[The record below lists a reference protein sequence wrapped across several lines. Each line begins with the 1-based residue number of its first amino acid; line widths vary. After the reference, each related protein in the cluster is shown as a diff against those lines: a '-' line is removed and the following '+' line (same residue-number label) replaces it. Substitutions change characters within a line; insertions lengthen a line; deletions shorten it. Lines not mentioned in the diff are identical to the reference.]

1 MLEIKHKLAA
11 LLAQL
16 NEGLVDRDEAMKL
29 ALLSLLAGENILL
42 VGPPGTA
49 KSLISRQVAKALKD
63 DDKAGSSHF
72 EYLLTKFS
80 TPEEIF
86 GPLSI
91 SKLKEDRFERNTA
104 GYLPSVQVA
113 FLDEIFKAS
122 SSILNALLTILNE
135 RIYHNGAAVQ
145 KVPLRSLIAA
155 SNELPTGQE
164 ELSALY
170 DRFLLRSFVD
180 YVSQD
185 SLYRLFSL
193 SSSKQPNPLTLVE
206 LKELDKL
213 VASIEIPEVIQEAV
227 IQIWQGHRELFKED
241 RREGLSDRRLV
252 KVIGLLKI
260 SALTNDRREVDLSDL
275 MLLRHCLW
283 EHPDNIGKVG
293 DLLRRTLTKFSC
305 LVPNNSN
312 DMLHDNGDS
321 TVNVSDLKQHSKRA
335 SVIPGFN
342 GSGTEHEPLLIEN
355 INQLCMLDKKEIG
368 QHGFYFC
375 QCADIDLSILSTW
388 PKIDFKGCYD
398 GAGFTITG
406 RQKEEAIFNQIL
418 PGTII
423 KNLRTEGCSLS
434 IQASESE
441 IRGCE
446 TNQTMFLN
454 VVNKCEIHGCLVVGS
469 LANKS
474 IKNTNVSCCHIYG
487 RSVGDD
493 YPKLALDAENCNID
507 DSLFLM
513 DDCDYSNVSSAAGV
527 VHSFINSKINR
538 CYVSGEFETHHSSYE
553 YIGCFSR
560 NAAKSEIVTCALG
573 PISFIDN
580 PCYSMKKLSG
590 FFEDGASNILRNNIT
605 IDTNEFYGHIDDAN
619 GQDGKRI
626 AKARFNR
633 YLFEHDLGWDFK
645 NIWQWD
651 DQADSPRLQSVGLMA
666 ANNSSREQTP
676 ASGKIDLLVQQ
687 MNANLWV

>member
-1 MLEIKHKLAA
+1 MIEIKHKLAA

-16 NEGLVDRDEAMKL
+16 NEGLVDRDEAMRL

-63 DDKAGSSHF
+63 DNKEGASHF

-135 RIYHNGAAVQ
+135 RIYHNGASVQ

-164 ELSALY
+164 ELGALY

-180 YVSQD
+180 YVSKD

-193 SSSKQPNPLTLVE
+193 GSSEQPNPLTLGE

-252 KVIGLLKI
+252 KVIGLLKV

-283 EHPDNIGKVG
+283 QHPDNIGKVG

-312 DMLHDNGDS
+312 DTLHGKVDS
-321 TVNVSDLKQHSKRA
+321 TVHASDIKQHSKRA

-342 GSGTEHEPLLIEN
+342 GSGTEHDPLLIED
-355 INQLCMLDKKEIG
+355 INQFCMLDKKEIG
-368 QHGFYFC
+368 QQGFYFR
-375 QCADIDLSILSTW
+375 QCVDIELSTLSTW

-398 GAGFTITG
+398 AAGFTIAG
-406 RQKEEAIFNQIL
+406 RQKDEAIFNQIL

-423 KNLRTEGCSLS
+423 KSLRTEGCSLA

-454 VVNKCEIHGCLVVGS
+454 IVDKCEIHGCLVIGS

-474 IKNTNVSCCHIYG
+474 IKNANVSRCHIYG
-487 RSVGDD
+487 RSVGYD
-493 YPKLALDAENCNID
+493 YPKLALDVDNCNIV

-513 DDCDYSNVSSAAGV
+513 DNCDYSNVSSAAGV
-527 VHSFINSKINR
+527 VHNFRNSKINR
-538 CYVSGEFETHHSSYE
+538 CYVSGEFGTHHSNYE

-560 NAAKSEIVTCALG
+560 NTAKSEISACALG
-573 PISFIDN
+573 PVSLIDSPFSRN
-580 PCYSMKKLSG
+580 KNLSG
-590 FFEDGASNILRNNIT
+590 FFEDGERNILLNNIT
-605 IDTNEFYGHIDDAN
+605 IDTNEFYGHIDDVN
-619 GQDGKRI
+619 GQDGKKI

-633 YLFEHDLGWDFK
+633 YLFEYDLGWDFQK
-645 NIWQWD
+645 VWQWD
-651 DQADSPRLQSVGLMA
+651 DQTNSPRLQSVGLMA
-666 ANNSSREQTP
+666 ANNPISKQTP
-676 ASGKIDLLVQQ
+676 ASDKIDLLLQQ

>member
-11 LLAQL
+11 MLEQL

-63 DDKAGSSHF
+63 DDKEGSSHF

-185 SLYRLFSL
+185 SLHRLFSL
-193 SSSKQPNPLTLVE
+193 SSSEQPNPLTLVE

-213 VASIEIPEVIQEAV
+213 VACIEIPEVIQDAV

-241 RREGLSDRRLV
+241 RRERLSDRRLV
-252 KVIGLLKI
+252 KVIRLLKV
-260 SALTNDRREVDLSDL
+260 SALTNDRCEVDLSDL
-275 MLLRHCLW
+275 MLLRYCLW

-293 DLLRRTLTKFSC
+293 DLLRRTLAKFRC

-312 DMLHDNGDS
+312 DLLHGKVYS
-321 TVNVSDLKQHSKRA
+321 TVRASDLKQQTKRA

-342 GSGTEHEPLLIEN
+342 GSGTEHDPLLIED
-355 INQLCMLDKKEIG
+355 INQFCMLDKKEIG
-368 QHGFYFC
+368 QQGFYFR
-375 QCADIDLSILSTW
+375 QCADIDLSTLSTW

-398 GAGFTITG
+398 GVGFTVTG
-406 RQKEEAIFNQIL
+406 RQKEEAIFNKML

-423 KNLRTEGCSLS
+423 KNLRTEGCSLA

-446 TNQTMFLN
+446 INQTMFLN
-454 VVNKCEIHGCLVVGS
+454 LVDKCEIHGCLVVGS

-474 IKNTNVSCCHIYG
+474 VKNSNVSRCHIHG
-487 RSVGDD
+487 RSVGYDH
-493 YPKLALDAENCNID
+493 PKLAIEADNCNIVD
-507 DSLFLM
+507 TLFLM

-527 VHSFINSKINR
+527 VHNFRNSKINR
-538 CYVSGEFETHHSSYE
+538 CYVSGTLSSHNSNYEFL
-553 YIGCFSR
+553 GCFSR
-560 NAAKSEIVTCALG
+560 GAAESEIIACALG
-573 PISFIDN
+573 PVSCMEHPFFGD
-580 PCYSMKKLSG
+580 KKLIG
-590 FFEDGASNILRNNIT
+590 YFKEGAKNTLINNIS
-605 IDTNEFYGHIDDAN
+605 IDTNEFHGNTDDSN
-619 GQDGKRI
+619 DKDGKKI
-626 AKARFNR
+626 AKSRFNR
-633 YLFEHDLGWDFK
+633 YLFEYDLGWDFQ

-651 DQADSPRLQSVGLMA
+651 SQTNSPRLQSVGLMGA
-666 ANNSSREQTP
+666 SNTIGEQTP

>member
-11 LLAQL
+11 LLEQL

-63 DDKAGSSHF
+63 DDKEGSSHF

-185 SLYRLFSL
+185 SLHRLFSL
-193 SSSKQPNPLTLVE
+193 SSSEQANPLTLVE

-213 VASIEIPEVIQEAV
+213 VACIKIPEVIQDAV

-252 KVIGLLKI
+252 KVIRLLKV
-260 SALTNDRREVDLSDL
+260 SALTNDRCEVDLSDL

-283 EHPDNIGKVG
+283 QHPDNIGKVG

-312 DMLHDNGDS
+312 DLLHGKANS
-321 TVNVSDLKQHSKRA
+321 TVRASEVKQHSKRA

-342 GSGTEHEPLLIEN
+342 GSGTEHDPLLIEN
-355 INQLCMLDKKEIG
+355 INQFCMLDKKEIG
-368 QHGFYFC
+368 QQGFYFR
-375 QCADIDLSILSTW
+375 QCADINLSILSTW

-398 GAGFTITG
+398 GAGFAISG
-406 RQKEEAIFNQIL
+406 RAKEEALFNQLL
-418 PGTII
+418 PETII
-423 KNLRTEGCSLS
+423 NSLRIVGCSLA

-446 TNQTMFLN
+446 INQTMFLN
-454 VVNKCEIHGCLVVGS
+454 MVDKCEIYGCLIVGS
-469 LANKS
+469 LVNKS
-474 IKNTNVSCCHIYG
+474 IKNSNVSRCHIYG
-487 RSVGDD
+487 RSVGYD
-493 YPKLALDAENCNID
+493 YPKLALDAERCNIND
-507 DSLFLM
+507 TLFFM
-513 DDCDYSNVSSAAGV
+513 DGCDYSNVSSAAGV
-527 VHSFINSKINR
+527 VHSFRNSKINR
-538 CYVSGEFETHHSSYE
+538 CYISGEFETHHSSYE

-560 NAAKSEIVTCALG
+560 STSESEIINCALG
-573 PISFIDN
+573 PVYRIESQFSRN
-580 PCYSMKKLSG
+580 KKLSG
-590 FFEDGASNILRNNIT
+590 FFEDGASNTLRNNIT
-605 IDTNEFYGHIDDAN
+605 IDTNEFHVNIDDAN
-619 GQDGKRI
+619 GQDGKKI
-626 AKARFNR
+626 AKARFNK
-633 YLFEHDLGWDFK
+633 YLFEHDLGWDFQK
-645 NIWQWD
+645 VWQWD
-651 DQADSPRLQSVGLMA
+651 DQVDSPRLQSVGLMA
-666 ANNSSREQTP
+666 ANNPIGEQTS
-676 ASGKIDLLVQQ
+676 ASGKIDLVVQQ

>member
-1 MLEIKHKLAA
+1 MLEIKHKLVA

-49 KSLISRQVAKALKD
+49 KSLISRQVAKVLKD
-63 DDKAGSSHF
+63 DDKEGASHF

-135 RIYHNGAAVQ
+135 RIYHNGASVQ
-145 KVPLRSLIAA
+145 RVPLRSLIAA

-164 ELSALY
+164 ELGALY
-170 DRFLLRSFVD
+170 DRFLIRSFVD

-185 SLYRLFSL
+185 SLHRLFSFG
-193 SSSKQPNPLTLVE
+193 SSKQPNPLTLGE

-213 VASIEIPEVIQEAV
+213 VASIEIPEAIREAV

-252 KVIGLLKI
+252 KVIHLLKV
-260 SALTNDRREVDLSDL
+260 SALTNNRREVDLSDL

-293 DLLRRTLTKFSC
+293 ELIRRNLTKLSF
-305 LVPNNSN
+305 LVRNNSN
-312 DMLHDNGDS
+312 DKLHDKVRTTLQPS
-321 TVNVSDLKQHSKRA
+321 HIKEHSKRVG
-335 SVIPGFN
+335 VIPGFN
-342 GSGTEHEPLLIEN
+342 GSGTEHDPLLIED
-355 INQLCMLDKKEIG
+355 INQFCMLDKKEIG
-368 QHGFYFC
+368 LQGFYFR
-375 QCADIDLSILSTW
+375 QCADIDLSTMSTW

-398 GAGFTITG
+398 GVGFSIAG
-406 RQKEEAIFNQIL
+406 RQRDEAIFNQIL
-418 PGTII
+418 PETII
-423 KNLRTEGCSLS
+423 KNLRADGCSLA
-434 IQASESE
+434 IQASGSE

-446 TNQTMFLN
+446 TSQTMFLN
-454 VVNKCEIHGCLVVGS
+454 VIDNCEIHGCLVVGS
-469 LANKS
+469 LVNNS
-474 IKNTNVSCCHIYG
+474 IRNSNISHCHVYG
-487 RSVGDD
+487 RSIGYD
-493 YPKLALDAENCNID
+493 YPKLAIEADNCNIV

-513 DDCDYSNVSSAAGV
+513 DGCDYSNVRSGAGV
-527 VHSFINSKINR
+527 VHGFRNSKIHR
-538 CYVSGEFETHHSSYE
+538 CYVSGTFSTHNSSYE
-553 YIGCFSR
+553 FLGCFSR
-560 NAAKSEIVTCALG
+560 VAAESEIITCALG
-573 PISFIDN
+573 PVSCMEN
-580 PCYSMKKLSG
+580 PFFGNKKLSG
-590 FFEDGASNILRNNIT
+590 FFKEGAKNTLLNNIS
-605 IDTNEFYGHIDDAN
+605 IDTNEFHENIDGSN
-619 GQDGKRI
+619 SKDGKKI
-626 AKARFNR
+626 AKARFNK
-633 YLFEHDLGWDFK
+633 YLFEYDLGWDFQ
-645 NIWQWD
+645 NVWLWD
-651 DQADSPRLQSVGLMA
+651 DQTNSPRLQSVGLMV
-666 ANNSSREQTP
+666 ANNQISEQVP
-676 ASGKIDLLVQQ
+676 ESDKIDLLVQQ

>member
-1 MLEIKHKLAA
+1 MIEIKHKLAA

-63 DDKAGSSHF
+63 DDKEGSSHF

-135 RIYHNGAAVQ
+135 RIYHNGASVQ

-164 ELSALY
+164 ELGALY
-170 DRFLLRSFVD
+170 DRFLIRSFVD

-185 SLYRLFSL
+185 SLHRLFSL
-193 SSSKQPNPLTLVE
+193 GSSEQPNPLTLGE

-252 KVIGLLKI
+252 KVIGLLKV
-260 SALTNDRREVDLSDL
+260 SALTNNRREVDLSDL

-283 EHPDNIGKVG
+283 QHPDNIGKVG
-293 DLLRRTLTKFSC
+293 DLLRRTLKKFSF

-312 DMLHDNGDS
+312 DILHGKVYS
-321 TVNVSDLKQHSKRA
+321 TVHASDLKQHGKRA

-342 GSGTEHEPLLIEN
+342 GSGTEHDPLLIEN
-355 INQLCMLDKKEIG
+355 INQFSMLDKKEIG
-368 QHGFYFC
+368 QQGFYFR
-375 QCADIDLSILSTW
+375 QCADINLSILSTW

-398 GAGFTITG
+398 GAGFTIVG
-406 RQKEEAIFNQIL
+406 RVKEEALFNQLL
-418 PGTII
+418 PETIV
-423 KNLRTEGCSLS
+423 KSLRIVGCSLAM
-434 IQASESE
+434 QASESE
-441 IRGCE
+441 INGCE
-446 TNQTMFLN
+446 INQTMFLN
-454 VVNKCEIHGCLVVGS
+454 LVDKSEIRGCLIVGS

-474 IKNTNVSCCHIYG
+474 INNSNVSRCHIYG
-487 RSVGDD
+487 RSVGYDH
-493 YPKLALDAENCNID
+493 PKLALDSYNCNIVD
-507 DSLFLM
+507 TLFLM
-513 DDCDYSNVSSAAGV
+513 DNCDYSNVNSAAGI
-527 VHSFINSKINR
+527 VHNFRNSKISR
-538 CYVSGEFETHHSSYE
+538 CYISGEFKSNRSTYQ

-560 NAAKSEIVTCALG
+560 KAASSEITTCALG
-573 PISFIDN
+573 PVSLLVN
-580 PCYSMKKLSG
+580 PLIGNKVFRAFYEEG
-590 FFEDGASNILRNNIT
+590 ENNILLNNIT

-633 YLFEHDLGWDFK
+633 YLFEHDLGWDFQK
-645 NIWQWD
+645 VWLWD
-651 DQADSPRLQSVGLMA
+651 DQANSPRLQSVGLKA
-666 ANNSSREQTP
+666 ANNPMGEQTP
-676 ASGKIDLLVQQ
+676 ESDKIDLLLQQ

>member
-1 MLEIKHKLAA
+1 MLEIKHKLVA

-63 DDKAGSSHF
+63 DDKEGASHF

-135 RIYHNGAAVQ
+135 RIYHNGASVQ
-145 KVPLRSLIAA
+145 RVPLRSLIAA

-164 ELSALY
+164 ELGALY
-170 DRFLLRSFVD
+170 DRFLIRSFVD

-185 SLYRLFSL
+185 SLHRLFSFG
-193 SSSKQPNPLTLVE
+193 SSKQPNPLTLGE

-213 VASIEIPEVIQEAV
+213 VASIEIPEAIREAV

-252 KVIGLLKI
+252 KVIRLLKI
-260 SALTNDRREVDLSDL
+260 SALTNNRREVDLSDL

-283 EHPDNIGKVG
+283 GHPDNIGKVG
-293 DLLRRTLTKFSC
+293 DLLRRTLTKFSS

-312 DMLHDNGDS
+312 DILHGLVDS
-321 TVNVSDLKQHSKRA
+321 RVHVSNIKRTG
-335 SVIPGFN
+335 VIPGFN
-342 GSGTEHEPLLIEN
+342 GSGTEHDPLLIED
-355 INQLCMLDKKEIG
+355 INQFCMLDKKEIG
-368 QHGFYFC
+368 LQGLYFR

-388 PKIDFKGCYD
+388 PTINFKGRYD
-398 GAGFTITG
+398 GAGFTIIG
-406 RQKEEAIFNQIL
+406 RNKVEALFNQL
-418 PGTII
+418 CPNTII
-423 KNLRTEGCSLS
+423 KSLRINGCSLAN
-434 IQASESE
+434 QASESE
-441 IRGCE
+441 FKWCE

-454 VVNKCEIHGCLVVGS
+454 LADRCEIHGCLVSGS
-469 LANKS
+469 LANNS
-474 IKNTNVSCCHIYG
+474 VNNSNISRCHIYG
-487 RSVGDD
+487 RSPGYDH
-493 YPKLALDAENCNID
+493 PKLSLDSYNCTIV
-507 DSLFLM
+507 DSLFVM
-513 DDCDYSNVSSAAGV
+513 DGCDYSNIKSAAGV
-527 VHSFINSKINR
+527 VHSFRNCKINR
-538 CYVSGEFETHHSSYE
+538 CYISGTFKTNSSAYE

-560 NAAKSEIVTCALG
+560 NLANSEINTCALG
-573 PISFIDN
+573 PVSFLG
-580 PCYSMKKLSG
+580 SKVFRA
-590 FFEDGASNILRNNIT
+590 FFEESVNSVLFNNIT
-605 IDTNEFYGHIDDAN
+605 IDTNKFDGQIDDAN
-619 GQDGKRI
+619 GKYGKKV
-626 AKARFNR
+626 AQARFNK
-633 YLFEHDLGWDFK
+633 YLFEHDLGWDFQ

-651 DQADSPRLQSVGLMA
+651 DQANSPRLQSVGLML
-666 ANNSSREQTP
+666 ANNSSSEQTL
-676 ASGKIDLLVQQ
+676 ASEKIDLLVQQ
-687 MNANLWV
+687 MNANIWV